1 MSAGEP
7 PPSDPEA
14 FAPTIAPSTA
24 QRPPV
29 VTAPFGR
36 TTTKDVGARDVGQ
49 ASYQDTVA
57 IGSGAPTGEAAAID
71 DLPLTDPALY
81 VSEREVA
88 RGGMGRIIGSRSRR
102 SCARRRPARAVR
114 REAMVTANLQHP
126 AIVPVYEVGRWP
138 SGEPF
143 YAMKLVR
150 GRALDALIAEA
161 TTTEARLALL
171 PHAIAIAESRSPT
184 PTASASIHRDL
195 KPANVLV
202 GDFGETVVID
212 WGLAQGPRRQRDTC
226 VGARLAGAAQ
236 RPSSADPAP

>member
-88 RGGMGRIIGSRSRR
+88 RGGMGRIIAAHDRILGRPVALKELLHADPSTRRGSAARRSSPRACSTRRSSRSTRPGAGRR
-102 SCARRRPARAVR
+102 A
-114 REAMVTANLQHP
+114 
-126 AIVPVYEVGRWP
+126 
-138 SGEPF
+138 
-143 YAMKLVR
+143 
-150 GRALDALIAEA
+150 
-161 TTTEARLALL
+161 
-171 PHAIAIAESRSPT
+171 SRST
-184 PTASASIHRDL
+184 R
-195 KPANVLV
+195 
-202 GDFGETVVID
+202 
-212 WGLAQGPRRQRDTC
+212 
-226 VGARLAGAAQ
+226 
-236 RPSSADPAP
+236 